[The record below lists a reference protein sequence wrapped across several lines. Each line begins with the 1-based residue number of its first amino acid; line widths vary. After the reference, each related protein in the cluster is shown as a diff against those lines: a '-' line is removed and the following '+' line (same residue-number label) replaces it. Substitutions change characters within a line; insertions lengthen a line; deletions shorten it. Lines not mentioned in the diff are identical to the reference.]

1 MLNLDTDIIDNLL
14 DKARQF
20 QAKEEVG
27 FPEMVDD
34 LDALH
39 VLVDDE
45 EDAIYQ
51 EAVQFINDLRE
62 DQQAT
67 LVALMYLGRGDY
79 SEDEWPDAYQMAQD
93 ELTDHT
99 GQYLLAKPLVVDEIE
114 RGLQLLGIDDEE

>member
-1 MLNLDTDIIDNLL
+1 MLNLDTDIIHNLL